1 MTRTTRRVLVGLAVL
16 VVLAGWLGF
25 RSLQVYRHLQ
35 AARGVLGAVQTTL
48 TPDTGARLGAQARA
62 ASADVQAA
70 KSAADDPVFWLAAHV
85 PVAGRSFALARGAA
99 IVSEQIVDQVLV
111 PASMVVSS
119 FQKERLVHGG
129 RIDVTLL
136 EQIDAPL
143 RRAAVG
149 SAEARRTADALPS
162 RLVPG
167 VLLAQR
173 RVLVDQVDRLDRA
186 ISAASTAVHL
196 APNMLG
202 RSGARRYFIAVQNN
216 AETRGTGGLI
226 GAYAVVR
233 ADQGRLTRERVGT
246 DADLKGA
253 PGPVVDLGKE
263 YADHYDQYRSRE
275 DWRSAVLTPEWPSAA
290 ATIAGLWTHQSGQ
303 VVDGVIGLDPR
314 AMADVLS
321 ATGPVQ
327 AGGRSISGAD
337 VVDFVLRDEYALFAT
352 RPALRKP
359 VLGLLAGGI
368 FDKVV
373 SGAGSSSGLLKAF
386 ASAATS
392 GHLQL
397 WSRHAEEQAVLR
409 RGTIGGRL
417 PDAPASLMVSSV
429 NAAGSKLDYYV
440 RRTVG
445 YVRTGKNRAV
455 ASVTLLNTVD
465 AKGVPDFVKSRI
477 DRYGFNPTITGLDGS
492 TSQILTVYGGN
503 ERGVFGATVNGSP
516 AVFEYGVESGHP
528 YATTTVELKPGV
540 PVRVDVTLTDFG
552 GMLVYRQQP
561 LVVDDTLT
569 MSVPFR
575 VQD

>member
-1 MTRTTRRVLVGLAVL
+1 VTRTTRRVLVGLAVL

>member
-25 RSLQVYRHLQ
+25 RSLQVYRHLS
-35 AARGVLGAVQTTL
+35 AARDVLGAVSTTL
-48 TPDTGARLGAQARA
+48 GPDTGARLGAQARA
-62 ASADVQAA
+62 ASVDVRAA
-70 KSAADDPVFWLAAHV
+70 RSAADDPVFWLAAHV

-99 IVSEQIVDQVLV
+99 IVSEQIVDQVLA

-119 FQKERLVHGG
+119 FQKERLIQGG

-136 EQIDAPL
+136 EQLDAPL

-167 VLLAQR
+167 FLLAQR
-173 RVLVDQVDRLDRA
+173 RVLVNQVDRLDRA

-196 APNMLG
+196 APDMLG

-233 ADQGRLTRERVGT
+233 ADQGQLTRERVGT
-246 DADLKGA
+246 DADLQPA
-253 PGPVVDLGKE
+253 PGPVVDLGEE

-275 DWRSAVLTPEWPSAA
+275 DWSSAVLTPEWPSAA

-303 VVDGVIGLDPR
+303 VVDGVLGLDPR
-314 AMADVLS
+314 AMAEVLS
-321 ATGPVQ
+321 VTGPVQ
-327 AGGRSISGAD
+327 AGGRSISGAN

-368 FDKVV
+368 FDKAV
-373 SGAGSSSGLLKAF
+373 SGAGSSSELLKAF
-386 ASAATS
+386 ASAASS

-397 WSRHAEEQAVLR
+397 WSRHAEEQAALR

-465 AKGVPDFVKSRI
+465 AKAVPDFVKSRI

-492 TSQILTVYGGN
+492 TLQILTVYGGN
-503 ERGVFGATVNGSP
+503 QRGVFGATVNGSP

-528 YATTTVELKPGV
+528 YATTTIELKPGV
-540 PVRVDVTLTDFG
+540 PVRVDVTLADFG
-552 GMLVYRQQP
+552 GTLIYRQQP

>member
-16 VVLAGWLGF
+16 VVVAGWLGL
-25 RSLQVYRHLQ
+25 RSLQVYSHLQ
-35 AARGVLGAVQTTL
+35 AAREVLGAVQTTL
-48 TPDTGARLGAQARA
+48 APDTGARLGAQARA
-62 ASADVQAA
+62 ASADVRAA
-70 KSAADDPVFWLAAHV
+70 RNAADDPVFWLAAHV

-99 IVSEQIVDQVLV
+99 IVSEQIVDQVLA

-119 FQKERLVHGG
+119 FQKERLVQGG
-129 RIDVTLL
+129 RIDVALL
-136 EQIDAPL
+136 EQLDAPL

-173 RVLVDQVDRLDRA
+173 RVLVDEVDRLDRA

-196 APNMLG
+196 APDMLG
-202 RSGARRYFIAVQNN
+202 RSGVRRYFIAVQNN

-233 ADQGRLTRERVGT
+233 ADRGRLTRERVGS
-246 DADLKGA
+246 DADLQGA
-253 PGPVVDLGKE
+253 PGPVVDLGKQ

-327 AGGRSISGAD
+327 AGGRSISGAN

-386 ASAATS
+386 VSAASS

-397 WSRHAEEQAVLR
+397 WSRHAEEQSALR

-417 PDAPASLMVSSV
+417 PDASASLMVSSV

-445 YVRTGKNRAV
+445 YVRTGKSRAV

-465 AKGVPDFVKSRI
+465 AKAVPDFVKSRI

-492 TSQILTVYGGN
+492 TRQILTVYGGN
-503 ERGVFGATVNGSP
+503 QRGVFGATVNGSS

-528 YATTTVELKPGV
+528 YATTTIELKPGV

-552 GMLVYRQQP
+552 GTLIYRQQP
-561 LVVDDTLT
+561 LVVDDTLR

>member
-1 MTRTTRRVLVGLAVL
+1 VLIGLAIL

-62 ASADVQAA
+62 ASADVRAA
-70 KSAADDPVFWLAAHV
+70 RSAADDPVFWLAAHV

-99 IVSEQIVDQVLV
+99 IVSEQIVDQVLA

-119 FQKERLVHGG
+119 FQKERLVQGG
-129 RIDVTLL
+129 RINVTLL
-136 EQIDAPL
+136 EQLEAPM
-143 RRAAVG
+143 RQAALG
-149 SAEARRTADALPS
+149 SAQARRTADALPS

-327 AGGRSISGAD
+327 AGGRSISGAN

-386 ASAATS
+386 ASAASS

-397 WSRHAEEQAVLR
+397 WSRHAEEQAALR

-465 AKGVPDFVKSRI
+465 AKAVPDFVKSRI